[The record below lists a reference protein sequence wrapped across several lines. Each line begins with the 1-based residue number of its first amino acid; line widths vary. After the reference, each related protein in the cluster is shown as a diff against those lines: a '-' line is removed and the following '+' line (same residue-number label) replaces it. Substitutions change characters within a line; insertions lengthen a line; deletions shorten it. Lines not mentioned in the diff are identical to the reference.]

1 MCNTIK
7 NEKRTCVD
15 CKREFTLKGEEIS
28 WFESMNLELPKRCKT
43 CRKRR
48 KAERRKAER
57 EDAE

>member
-7 NEKRTCVD
+7 NEKRVCVD

-43 CRKRR
+43 CRK
-48 KAERRKAER
+48 A
-57 EDAE
+57 

>member
-7 NEKRTCVD
+7 NEKRVCVD

-48 KAERRKAER
+48 KAERRKAEK
-57 EDAE
+57 EGKE